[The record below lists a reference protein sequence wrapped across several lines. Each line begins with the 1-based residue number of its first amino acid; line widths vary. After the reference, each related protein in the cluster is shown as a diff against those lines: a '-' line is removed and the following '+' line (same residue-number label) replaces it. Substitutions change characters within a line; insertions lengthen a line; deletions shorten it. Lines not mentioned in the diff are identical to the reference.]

1 MAEYVIAGLILGGTA
16 LSAISQKK
24 QGEETRKLYQQR
36 AAIAEEEAKAVT
48 KVTDYQAR
56 ERGKEGRRDVA
67 RALVLFAKSGV
78 KPKLGTAGLV
88 GKEIEEEYRKD
99 MAFIMEGGETEASR
113 LRSEAAI
120 ERRIG
125 KGAERAGRWGA
136 ASTVMTGLGTAG
148 MFAYGQGMF
157 SRTKTS
163 TTYGRSGTA
172 IKRRSQWLG
181 PSRRPYRR

>member
-16 LSAISQKK
+16 MSAISQKK

-48 KVTDYQAR
+48 KATDYQAR

-88 GKEIEEEYRKD
+88 GKEIKEEYRKD
-99 MAFIMEGGETEASR
+99 MAFIMEGGETEAGR
-113 LRSEAAI
+113 LRAGAEI
-120 ERRIG
+120 ERRMG

-148 MFAYGQGMF
+148 MFASQSGMF
-157 SRTKTS
+157 SRRKKTTS
-163 TTYGRSGTA
+163 QAKATYLR
-172 IKRRSQWLG
+172 
-181 PSRRPYRR
+181 Y